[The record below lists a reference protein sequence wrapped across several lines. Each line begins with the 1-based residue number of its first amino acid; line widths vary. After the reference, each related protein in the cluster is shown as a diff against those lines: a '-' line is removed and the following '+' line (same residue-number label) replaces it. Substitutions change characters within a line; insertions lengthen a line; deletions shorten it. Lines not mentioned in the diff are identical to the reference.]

1 MSYIVIS
8 GNPLDGYK
16 YYGPFE
22 TFADAVIAAI
32 ERMHPHTWVAE
43 MLPPLNKP

>member
-1 MSYIVIS
+1 MSYIIIS

-22 TFADAVIAAI
+22 TFDAADAAI
-32 ERMHPHTWVAE
+32 ERMLPNSWVAE
-43 MLPPLNKP
+43 MLSPLKKP

>member
-8 GNPLDGYK
+8 GNPLDGYV

-22 TFADAVIAAI
+22 TFDAADAAI

-43 MLPPLNKP
+43 MLSPLKKP

>member
-8 GNPLDGYK
+8 GNPFDGYK

-22 TFADAVIAAI
+22 TFADACVSI
-32 ERMHPHTWVAE
+32 ERMHPHSWVAK
-43 MLPPLNKP
+43 MLPPLKKP